1 MNKIHSIEEIL
12 KAVGKALSKIFIAV
26 FCSAMFTVIV
36 LVGYSKP
43 VMFIAIF
50 SAVVLALLLRQVFTP
65 SVSVRHWHYKR
76 PPRAQEHYSPK
87 GILFMLTTITIILI
101 VVLGVGFLFTAL
113 IKLYNTDYKKSI
125 RLALYGVSTIGGT
138 IYALIKKDSD
148 CLKKIE
154 IVGVC
159 TGIASGIDGI
169 MSNLPDFLDK

>member
-12 KAVGKALSKIFIAV
+12 KAVRKALSKIFIAV
-26 FCSAMFTVIV
+26 LCSAMFTVIV

-50 SAVVLALLLRQVFTP
+50 SAAVLALQLRQVFTP
-65 SVSVRHWHYKR
+65 SGPGMSGLKAPDVCLKKKR
-76 PPRAQEHYSPK
+76 ALRE
-87 GILFMLTTITIILI
+87 ILFTLTTITIILV

-113 IKLYNTDYKKSI
+113 IKLYDTDYKKSI

-138 IYALIKKDSD
+138 IYALMKKDSD
-148 CLKKIE
+148 FLKKIE
-154 IVGVC
+154 IIGVC